1 MVVPVVTSQIL
12 GYQSTQGV
20 IFFVDTMNK
29 VISIE
34 VPQNFAQAITSI
46 DDEDFEAM
54 RSAVEKIENNKFHDK
69 VAKYLE
75 GVENLSLAFEV
86 VKNLDLKFEY
96 ALRLELVDEAY
107 EIACEST
114 SKSCLKQI
122 GDLCLQK
129 GEFDKAEDSYKRAED
144 LPSLFLLY
152 SSLGTPGLTI
162 RRQGRH
168 RVAL

>member
-1 MVVPVVTSQIL
+1 MVASMVISQIL

-20 IFFVDTMNK
+20 IFFVDSMNK
-29 VISIE
+29 VITIE
-34 VPQNFAQAITSI
+34 VPQNFPQAITSI

-75 GVENLSLAFEV
+75 GIENLDMAFEV
-86 VKNLDLKFEY
+86 VKNLDMKFEY

-107 EIACEST
+107 DIACESA

-122 GDLCLQK
+122 GDLCLLK

-144 LPSLFLLY
+144 LSSLFLMY
-152 SSLGTPGLTI
+152 SSLGTYRLTE
-162 RRQGRH
+162 RRQRWN
-168 RVAL
+168 